1 MVRLTITAGS
11 MTSVIRY
18 NHHGGH
24 HEHRKCF
31 HIPASCPVGG
41 RRGFARDGSPPD
53 CGSSAIAS
61 LTALPEILLSGAGWA
76 LIPWIAFVAFTATG
90 NPLRTWLA
98 WLVVALNVV
107 WVVESGF
114 LLAMDAI
121 ETNALG
127 VAFVLA
133 QAAGVLVLAALQATG
148 LLALRRQAAA

>member
-1 MVRLTITAGS
+1 MNIG
-11 MTSVIRY
+11 
-18 NHHGGH
+18 N
-24 HEHRKCF
+24 
-31 HIPASCPVGG
+31 ASTFL
-41 RRGFARDGSPPD
+41 RRVLWADAAVSLAMALLLILGA
-53 CGSSAIAS
+53 SAIAS
-61 LTALPEILLSGAGWA
+61 LTALPEFLLSGAGWA
-76 LIPWIAFVAFTATG
+76 LMPWVALVAFTATR

-114 LLAMDAI
+114 LLAVDSI
-121 ETNALG
+121 ETNAMG

>member
-1 MVRLTITAGS
+1 MNIGS
-11 MTSVIRY
+11 
-18 NHHGGH
+18 
-24 HEHRKCF
+24 
-31 HIPASCPVGG
+31 ASIFL
-41 RRGFARDGSPPD
+41 RRVLWADAAVSLAMALLLIFGA
-53 CGSSAIAS
+53 SAIAS

-114 LLAMDAI
+114 LLAMDSI

-133 QAAGVLVLAALQATG
+133 QAA
-148 LLALRRQAAA
+148 RRSRARRTAGDGASRTAAAGACLRHTSHDPRRCAE

>member
-1 MVRLTITAGS
+1 MNIGS
-11 MTSVIRY
+11 
-18 NHHGGH
+18 
-24 HEHRKCF
+24 
-31 HIPASCPVGG
+31 ASIFL
-41 RRGFARDGSPPD
+41 RRVLWADAAVSLAMALLLIFGA
-53 CGSSAIAS
+53 SAIAS

-114 LLAMDAI
+114 LLAMDSI